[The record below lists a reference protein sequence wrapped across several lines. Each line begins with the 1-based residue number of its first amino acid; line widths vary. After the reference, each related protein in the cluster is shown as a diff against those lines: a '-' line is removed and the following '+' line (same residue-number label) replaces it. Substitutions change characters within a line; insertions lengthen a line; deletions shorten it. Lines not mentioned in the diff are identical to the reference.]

1 MNNFDFD
8 DDLPFSPAY
17 ENDVDNKE
25 KENNKNEGKVDSTD
39 IENFFSGVKEETK
52 KDEVKEEQSNLNI
65 ENNIVDDY
73 QNSNLFIDNSLS
85 ESDNNMQGLSFDG
98 KAVKESKTDLEN
110 DSVDSYKNID
120 IFTNNEKNTS
130 ESNDNLKKEDL
141 FSLNLDDNNENIS
154 AKDLF
159 KPDVREEPKKKK
171 AYKNTKEYNEFVKKT
186 SRVLPVVAFLFVSL
200 IGVYIFINKA
210 NADSVNLIKIEENSK
225 TGYIDNSGEVIVKPK
240 YLYGTDFYKGYAIV
254 KNYNSLY
261 GIIDGKGKNKIAF
274 GNIFSATLYGNRYA
288 VSKFTNEGLKM
299 GLMTSNLEELT
310 RFKYDNITYSKSGV
324 FIFTRDET
332 MGIMNNDGK
341 EIYTYKVDE
350 IDDRNISVEVSNLT
364 DDSTSDVYAKV
375 KINSSSTIINT
386 KTGNEVYKYTL
397 DEINVLDNNVFYIKN
412 KTGNNKYF
420 VIKNDKIVFETT
432 DYKRIRIES
441 LDSNIAICIK
451 DNAQIDYVNLLD
463 KSVINADD
471 GKDYTYSDGVVLIK
485 KYDFNL
491 KKEVYTIYTPN
502 KELGTFSDIKTVDNK
517 FQNDFMKIKTQND
530 KYGFINKN
538 GNVVTKKE
546 YEEVSDYNKNGFAIV
561 SNDNLYGVINEK
573 GKEVVQL
580 KYDEIIFLNDTLF
593 KNIKKLTRKEL
604 FIFKEKDKYGIIDSD
619 GKELIKPIYD
629 SFDIITTKYPIIKGK
644 YNGENVIINL
654 ETFKDLSI
662 KSPKKIQVYENYI
675 INNNSYYNYNG
686 EVIYTVGG

>member
-25 KENNKNEGKVDSTD
+25 KENNKNESKVDSTD

-85 ESDNNMQGLSFDG
+85 ESDINMQGLSFDG
-98 KAVKESKTDLEN
+98 KNVKESKTDLEN

-171 AYKNTKEYNEFVKKT
+171 AYKNTKEYNEFIKKT
-186 SRVLPVVAFLFVSL
+186 SIVLPVVAFLFVSL

-463 KSVINADD
+463 KSIINADD

-593 KNIKKLTRKEL
+593 KNIKKLTKKEL
-604 FIFKEKDKYGIIDSD
+604 FIFKEKDRYGIIDSD

-675 INNNSYYNYNG
+675 ISNNSYYNYNG
-686 EVIYTVGG
+686 EMIYTVGG